1 MSFVGGRRAEE
12 EDWRLKS
19 LLTTA
24 NTTTDRPID
33 ESVNYRRRRRK
44 GGGEENKR
52 LHLLDGLRPS
62 YCGAGIDLLPL
73 LLLADRST
81 ANNHDTMLCAGSGV
95 KRAACSGHDPKKKRE
110 EVLISCWGD
119 GGVHFRPVSCPSS
132 L

>member
-1 MSFVGGRRAEE
+1 VSFVGGRRDGE

-33 ESVNYRRRRRK
+33 ESVNYRRRRRRK
-44 GGGEENKR
+44 GGGEQNKR

-95 KRAACSGHDPKKKRE
+95 KRAACSGHDQRRKEKRC
-110 EVLISCWGD
+110 SSAD